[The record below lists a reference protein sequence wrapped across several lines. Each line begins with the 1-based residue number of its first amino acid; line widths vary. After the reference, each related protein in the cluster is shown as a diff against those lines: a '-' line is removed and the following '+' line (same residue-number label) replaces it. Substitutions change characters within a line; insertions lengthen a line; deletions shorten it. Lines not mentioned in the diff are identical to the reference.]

1 MGASIEVHNLHKSYK
16 NLYVLEDWNL
26 SIRPSERIVLLGPS
40 GAGKTS
46 FLKMVAGLENPTQGT
61 LEVHTRG
68 MGYVFQEPRLIPWR
82 TVRENLSFV
91 NPSAD
96 ISDLLETLRLQGFE
110 DYFPAQLSGGM
121 RQRVN
126 LARALVV
133 SPDLLI
139 LDEAFASLDLKVKIS
154 IMDDVMDLWDSRRFT
169 IIAVTHDLNEALYLA
184 DRILIIS
191 GRPARI
197 EQEFP
202 VSLIGQRAYS
212 SPDLIQLQTEL
223 LNLVTRE

>member
-26 SIRPSERIVLLGPS
+26 SIRPSERVVLLGPS

-46 FLKMVAGLENPTQGT
+46 FLKMVAGLENPTRGT

-82 TVRENLSFV
+82 TVRENLYFV
-91 NPSAD
+91 NPRAD
-96 ISDLLETLRLQGFE
+96 ISDLLEILRLQGFE

-154 IMDDVMDLWDSRRFT
+154 IMDDVMNLWHSRRFT

-202 VSLIGQRAYS
+202 VSLKGHRSYS
-212 SPDLIQLQTEL
+212 SPELIQLQTEL
-223 LNLVTRE
+223 LNLVTE